1 MVARAE
7 AHSEAAGLGPRL
19 RIRLA
24 AGAHVLYRLEV
35 SVGEDCVVV
44 GEQGWALE
52 LGSAW
57 EREAARVVRAKVE
70 DHLEGARAGIVCILR
85 HLLEQ
90 SALRIVDEHIPQP
103 HAEIHLLA
111 EVGPSVLVW
120 GHGVGQERASGVTAA
135 NARALPNLRAVST
148 RD

>member
-19 RIRLA
+19 RIRFS
-24 AGAHVLYRLEV
+24 AGAHVLYGLEV
-35 SVGEDCVVV
+35 GVGEDCVVV

-52 LGSAW
+52 LGRAW

-70 DHLEGARAGIVCILR
+70 DHLEGARSGIICILR

-90 SALRIVDEHIPQP
+90 GTLRVVD
-103 HAEIHLLA
+103 
-111 EVGPSVLVW
+111 
-120 GHGVGQERASGVTAA
+120 
-135 NARALPNLRAVST
+135 
-148 RD
+148 

>member
-90 SALRIVDEHIPQP
+90 STLRIVDENISQP

-111 EVGPSVLVW
+111 KVGPSFLVW
-120 GHGVGQERASGVTAA
+120 GHGVGQERRDRGKR
-135 NARALPNLRAVST
+135 ARYPPNLRS
-148 RD
+148 RC